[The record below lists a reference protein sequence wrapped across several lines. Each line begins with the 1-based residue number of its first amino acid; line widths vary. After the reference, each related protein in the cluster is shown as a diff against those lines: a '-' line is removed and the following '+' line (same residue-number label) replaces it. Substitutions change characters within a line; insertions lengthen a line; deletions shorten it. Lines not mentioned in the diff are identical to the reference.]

1 MTQQETELA
10 RKMIEHYREKTR
22 GEIAE
27 APQEQRTRTPDGY
40 RAKDLKMFLEALD
53 TARVVDY
60 EQIIVPGFSYLQLK
74 KTIRALKQI
83 AARAWYA
90 EATRGDNETQSLL

>member
-10 RKMIEHYREKTR
+10 RKMIDHYREKTR
-22 GEIAE
+22 NTIAE
-27 APQEQRTRTPDGY
+27 NPQEQRTRTPDGY
-40 RAKDLKMFLEALD
+40 RAQDLKMFLEVLD

-60 EQIIVPGFSYLQLK
+60 ARIEVPGFSYLQLK
-74 KTIRALKQI
+74 KAIRALKQI

-90 EATRGDNETQSLL
+90 ESVRGDNETQVIL